1 MVSTYP
7 PFNWIF
13 LISEIE
19 KKYAKPC
26 KPLNIFDL
34 SSYDGDIP
42 YGVHGNEV
50 NSIFDVVLI
59 EKILFESVVTK
70 KMK

>member
-1 MVSTYP
+1 MK
-7 PFNWIF
+7 
-13 LISEIE
+13 LK

-59 EKILFESVVTK
+59 EKILFEPVVTK